1 MIQPCAFLSVVFGAM
16 LLVSFGHLENFYLTE
31 ENRASDAALVL
42 PWLSE
47 ASGSLACLPLFL
59 PLISQAISFTFSMCC
74 VTIPA

>member
-47 ASGSLACLPLFL
+47 ASGSLACPPLFL